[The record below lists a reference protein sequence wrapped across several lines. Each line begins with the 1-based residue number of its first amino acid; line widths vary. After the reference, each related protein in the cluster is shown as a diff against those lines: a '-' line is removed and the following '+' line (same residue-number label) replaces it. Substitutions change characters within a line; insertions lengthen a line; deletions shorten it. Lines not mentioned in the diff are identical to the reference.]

1 MKQNMTKMTGNDH
14 PQMAIWDSHIRSHE
28 WILGSHAQV
37 SRVYHHGVKASD
49 ASYKRKPHNLGI
61 KTWQWKKLAD
71 LKDVKIGNLRLLN
84 RFPWQKTRCSDWQW
98 IIVPEFSSCHP
109 NHPSFDHH
117 DHPSPTR
124 SPDVFH
130 GYIRINPTKNGFPCS
145 LAPVLPSWAIIPI
158 RSAQGTRWWGAGSPA
173 KNKSPGRRWEEIPGR
188 SHPPEREQL
197 RTAVRTAGRNWTNA
211 RTKWSFRVFI
221 ILFYQVSH

>member
-84 RFPWQKTRCSDWQW
+84 GFPWQKTRCSDWQW

-145 LAPVLPSWAIIPI
+145 LAPVLPSWAIHPLSPRHTLV
-158 RSAQGTRWWGAGSPA
+158 RSWKPCQEQIAGTQLGRNPWKEPSPWA
-173 KNKSPGRRWEEIPGR
+173 KKQLF
-188 SHPPEREQL
+188 EQL
-197 RTAVRTAGRNWTNA
+197 FEQQKLKKC
-211 RTKWSFRVFI
+211 TKWSFRVFI